1 MPMPRLC
8 GASLIS
14 NQIAT
19 LLAGLTLFAI
29 VAARP
34 ALKIARAAVPAPPP
48 MQRESIGLVVVAVL
62 TEALA
67 KLALLWRWRLLCATS
82 NKRRQPIDIVASV
95 VRSLLAWALDVDLVL
110 RLLVLLL
117 RKRLRIARQVRLR
130 LAHAERRIAPGLL
143 LITIFLVKCL
153 ITRACGAVVFN
164 AREMRVVLPELLL
177 RRGDETVVV
186 LRVLVVILR

>member
-1 MPMPRLC
+1 MC
-8 GASLIS
+8 WASLIS

-19 LLAGLTLFAI
+19 LLAGLTLFAV

-34 ALKIARAAVPAPPP
+34 ALKIARATVPTAPP

-62 TEALA
+62 IETLA
-67 KLALLWRWRLLCATS
+67 KLALLRRRRLLRATS
-82 NKRRQPIDIVASV
+82 NKRRQPIDVVASV

-110 RLLVLLL
+110 WLVILLL
-117 RKRLRIARQVRLR
+117 RKRLRIARQIRLR
-130 LAHAERRIAPGLL
+130 LAHAERRIAPSLL

-153 ITRACGAVVFN
+153 VTRATGAVIFN

-177 RRGDETVVV
+177 RRGNEAIVV
-186 LRVLVVILR
+186 LRVLVIILR